1 MYEGIKCLVIIPTY
15 NEIENVADIIS
26 AVLSQG
32 THFHVL
38 IVDDNSPD
46 GTASIVLKMKADQPD
61 RIHLLQRSGKM
72 GLGTAYIAGFQFGL
86 NHQYDYLF
94 EMDADFSHDP
104 KDLNRLLEG
113 CVHTKADFAIGSRYV
128 KGGGI
133 SNWPKDRLFLSYGA
147 SLYVRLITGMPIKDP
162 TAGFICYHNRVLR
175 GLDLSKIKFS
185 GYAFQIEMKYAA
197 YLKGFKWNEVPIIFS
212 DRIKGTSKMSTN
224 IVSEAIKGVLG
235 LRLKAFKGYYQ

>member
-15 NEIENVADIIS
+15 NEIENIGDIIS

-32 THFHVL
+32 SHFHIL

-46 GTASIVLKMKADQPD
+46 GTASLVLERKADHPD
-61 RIHLLQRSGKM
+61 RIHLLQRSGKL

-104 KDLNRLLEG
+104 KDLNRLLDG
-113 CVHTKADFAIGSRYV
+113 CLQKNADFAIGSRYV

-147 SLYVRLITGMPIKDP
+147 SIYVRIVTGMPIKDP
-162 TAGFICYHNRVLR
+162 TAGFICYHNKVLR

-197 YLKGFKWNEVPIIFS
+197 YLKGYKWIEVPIIFS

>member
-38 IVDDNSPD
+38 IVDDNSP
-46 GTASIVLKMKADQPD
+46 
-61 RIHLLQRSGKM
+61 
-72 GLGTAYIAGFQFGL
+72 
-86 NHQYDYLF
+86 
-94 EMDADFSHDP
+94 
-104 KDLNRLLEG
+104 G
-113 CVHTKADFAIGSRYV
+113 CVHSKADFAIGSRYV